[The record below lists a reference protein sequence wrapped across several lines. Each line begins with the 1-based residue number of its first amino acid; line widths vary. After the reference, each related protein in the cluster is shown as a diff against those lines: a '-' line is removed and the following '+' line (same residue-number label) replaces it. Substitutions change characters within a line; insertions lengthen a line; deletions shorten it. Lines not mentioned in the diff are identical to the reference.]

1 MDFDA
6 GKHELN
12 HKGCCREARSNP
24 AAEFH
29 GHALG
34 YLQEAEGGTTA
45 RGAGSAYEATLSRR
59 EDA

>member
-1 MDFDA
+1 MEVTCLPVGRKSSMDFDA

-12 HKGCCREARSNP
+12 HKGCCREAC
-24 AAEFH
+24 
-29 GHALG
+29 LK
-34 YLQEAEGGTTA
+34 EAECGTTA